1 MSEIQLLERS
11 LALIGSGEVA
21 QRAGVSR
28 SHVSNYFN
36 HPERVS
42 PEVTRRIAEAISS
55 LGYVRNES
63 ARRLRSGANRQ
74 LGVILLDAWSPYFSE
89 VSTGA
94 EDEADEHGWTVHVL
108 NSRRDPERE
117 SRHIAFLE
125 GWRFPG
131 FLIVPERPQVDRLE
145 ALARRGITPVLLDPP
160 HAHPRSTL
168 LPIVEVDH
176 LIGGSLAAAHLV
188 ESGGR
193 RFAYVGNPHTVRH
206 AEDRL
211 SGFSTRLRESGVSSP
226 VRLIET
232 AGMEVRDGTAAAHYL
247 IDLPAQDRPDAV
259 FTAND
264 VIAFGLVHGLLAAGV
279 RIPDDIRVVG
289 YDDVA
294 MAAQLAIPLTTIRQ
308 PSALI
313 GATAA
318 RLAIKLIEGERM
330 RDVHIVLQ
338 PELVVRQTS

>member
-1 MSEIQLLERS
+1 MV
-11 LALIGSGEVA
+11 GSGEVA

-42 PEVTRRIAEAISS
+42 PEVARRIAEAISS

-94 EDEADEHGWTVHVL
+94 EDEADAHGWTVHVL
-108 NSRRDPERE
+108 NSRRDPQRE
-117 SRHIAFLE
+117 SRHISFLE

-131 FLIVPERPQVDRLE
+131 FLIVPERPQVERLE
-145 ALARRGITPVLLDPP
+145 ALARRGVTAVLLDPP
-160 HAHPRSTL
+160 HAHPRSAL
-168 LPIVEVDH
+168 LPRVEVDH
-176 LIGGSLAAAHLV
+176 LVGGSLAAAHLV
-188 ESGGR
+188 AVGGR
-193 RFAYVGNPHTVRH
+193 RFAFVGNPHTVRH

-232 AGMEVRDGTAAAHYL
+232 AGLEVRDGTAAAQFIL
-247 IDLPAQDRPDAV
+247 DLPPRDRPDAV

-264 VIAFGLVHGLLAAGV
+264 VVAFGLVHGLLAGGM
-279 RIPDDIRVVG
+279 RIPDDIRVIG

-318 RLAIKLIEGERM
+318 SLAIGLVEGERVT
-330 RDVHIVLQ
+330 DLHIVLQ
-338 PELVVRQTS
+338 PELVVRQTT